1 MGLFGIGSS
10 GKQVIED
17 VEVSLSGR
25 YTGDARTLQ
34 TIVQK
39 FSTNQGLGDV
49 IILKLQEQAGLGGG
63 GSGEG
68 LSGCKRVEEKS
79 K

>member
-39 FSTNQGLGDV
+39 LSTNEGLGDV
-49 IILKLQEQAGLGGG
+49 IILKLQEQTGLGCG

-68 LSGCKRVEEKS
+68 FSGCKRVKEKS